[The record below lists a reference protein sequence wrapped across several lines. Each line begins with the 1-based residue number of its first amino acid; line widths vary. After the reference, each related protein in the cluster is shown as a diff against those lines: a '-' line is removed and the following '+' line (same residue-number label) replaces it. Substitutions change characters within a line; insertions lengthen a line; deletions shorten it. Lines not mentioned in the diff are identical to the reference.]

1 MRRHHAD
8 WKEKIRREAELGE
21 NAAVFGDPNIVRA
34 VIRISTSLMRLS
46 TIQISQDHCNA
57 IVIDLFTIKAV

>member
-1 MRRHHAD
+1 MQHAD

-46 TIQISQDHCNA
+46 TI
-57 IVIDLFTIKAV
+57 